1 MWCPSPAWWL
11 ASCNVFLP
19 ALTKM
24 TQGLQWASLVMPI
37 LSADGSSDTPD
48 PGNCPAWFVLVPP
61 WLLRCRELLLLAFYF
76 SEASSS
82 PVFQGVPVLPLFSLG
97 LLCSHGPPSF
107 PSLSFLFPELTH
119 DMIPVCIMMHRP
131 PCSPLRKLQ
140 DFVTGS
146 LKDIRGPTPL
156 VLDGQGHKPYLLAPL
171 PRLFSRDQP
180 CKVRGQLLSAT
191 KPSPLRDLRS
201 ASLLHFHGHLA
212 WGIVTVS

>member
-1 MWCPSPAWWL
+1 MA
-11 ASCNVFLP
+11 
-19 ALTKM
+19 ALTLL
-24 TQGLQWASLVMPI
+24 TLATALPDLYWFLLDFSDA
-37 LSADGSSDTPD
+37 GSSCCLPSTSLKPPPPPCFPRS
-48 PGNCPAWFVLVPP
+48 PGPT
-61 WLLRCRELLLLAFYF
+61 
-76 SEASSS
+76 
-82 PVFQGVPVLPLFSLG
+82 LFSLG
-97 LLCSHGPPSF
+97 LLCSHSPPSF

-119 DMIPVCIMMHRP
+119 DMIPARIMIHRP

-191 KPSPLRDLRS
+191 KPSPMRDLRS